1 VKQEDHL
8 KIFTSASGKDHAMR
22 TLEGVLATHPFFG
35 GLDPRY
41 LELAVGCASNMRF
54 NAGEFIFRAG
64 EEANHFYLI
73 REGKV
78 SLEVF
83 APARGS
89 LTIQTLRGGD
99 ILGWSWL
106 VPPYTSK
113 FDARAAEMTRAI
125 VLDGKCLRDKCEADH
140 ELGYELLKRV
150 APILG
155 QGLDATRLQLMDV
168 YSSAT

>member
-1 VKQEDHL
+1 MFWPRIRFSVGWTRAILNWQ
-8 KIFTSASGKDHAMR
+8 SGAF
-22 TLEGVLATHPFFG
+22 EQ
-35 GLDPRY
+35 
-41 LELAVGCASNMRF
+41 RF

-106 VPPYTSK
+106 VPPYTSR
-113 FDARAAEMTRAI
+113 FDARAAEMSRAI

-150 APILG
+150 TPILG

>member
-1 VKQEDHL
+1 
-8 KIFTSASGKDHAMR
+8 MR
-22 TLEGVLATHPFFG
+22 TLEGVLAKHPFFG
-35 GLDPRY
+35 GLHPRY
-41 LELAVGCASNMRF
+41 LETALGCASNVRF
-54 NAGEFIFRAG
+54 NAGDFIFQQG
-64 EEANHFYLI
+64 DEANHFYLI

-83 APARGS
+83 APGRGS
-89 LTIQTLRGGD
+89 LTVQTLTGGD

-106 VPPYTSK
+106 VAPYKSM

-150 APILG
+150 TPILG
-155 QGLDATRLQLMDV
+155 QGLDATRVRLVDI
-168 YSSAT
+168 YSSST

>member
-1 VKQEDHL
+1 
-8 KIFTSASGKDHAMR
+8 MR
-22 TLEGVLATHPFFG
+22 TLQGVLAKHPFFDA
-35 GLDPRY
+35 LDARY
-41 LELAVGCASNMRF
+41 LELSVGCASNLRF
-54 NAGEFIFRAG
+54 KADELIFREG

-83 APARGS
+83 VPGRGR
-89 LTIQTLRGGD
+89 LIVQTLGGGD

-106 VPPYTSK
+106 VPPYRWM
-113 FDARAAEMTRAI
+113 FDGRAAEVTRAI

-150 APILG
+150 TAVLG
-155 QGLDATRLQLMDV
+155 LGLDATRVRLVDI
-168 YSSAT
+168 YGAST

>member
-1 VKQEDHL
+1 LE
-8 KIFTSASGKDHAMR
+8 IFTGALGKEEAMR
-22 TLEGVLATHPFFG
+22 TLEGVLAKHPFFD

-41 LELAVGCASNMRF
+41 LELAVGCATNLRF
-54 NAGEFIFRAG
+54 NADELIFREG

-83 APARGS
+83 LPGRGH
-89 LTIQTLRGGD
+89 LIIQTLGGGD

-106 VPPYTSK
+106 VPPYRWM

-125 VLDGKCLRDKCEADH
+125 MLDGKCLRDKCEADH

-150 APILG
+150 TPALG
-155 QGLDATRLQLMDV
+155 RGLDATRVRLVDI
-168 YSSAT
+168 YSAGS

>member
-1 VKQEDHL
+1 
-8 KIFTSASGKDHAMR
+8 MR
-22 TLEGVLATHPFFG
+22 TLEGVLAKHPFFG

-54 NAGEFIFRAG
+54 NAGEFIFREG

-83 APARGS
+83 VPGHGGV
-89 LTIQTLRGGD
+89 TIQTLMGGD

-106 VPPYTSK
+106 VPPYRSM
-113 FDARAAEMTRAI
+113 FEARAAEMTRAI

-150 APILG
+150 TPILG
-155 QGLDATRLQLMDV
+155 RGLDAARVQLLDI

>member
-1 VKQEDHL
+1 
-8 KIFTSASGKDHAMR
+8 MR
-22 TLEGVLATHPFFG
+22 TLEGVLAKHPFFG
-35 GLDPRY
+35 ELDPRY
-41 LELAVGCASNMRF
+41 LELVVGCASNMRF
-54 NAGEFIFRAG
+54 NAGEFIFREG
-64 EEANHFYLI
+64 EQANHFYLI

-83 APARGS
+83 VPGRGS
-89 LTIQTLRGGD
+89 LTIQTLTGGD

-106 VPPYTSK
+106 VPPYRLM

-150 APILG
+150 TPVLG
-155 QGLDATRLQLMDV
+155 HGLDATRVRLLDI
-168 YSSAT
+168 YGGAS